1 MFMNVSFGIMILRVV
16 AGLLFAGHG
25 AQKLLGWFGG
35 KGLAGHA
42 AVMKH
47 LGLQP
52 PALWA
57 AISALGEFL
66 GGLGL
71 AAGLLTPL
79 AAAAL
84 VGSMLVAIL
93 KVHGPKG
100 LWNSRGGFEFPL
112 VMGTV
117 AFVVGLTGP
126 GSYSLDSLLGLQLPD
141 PLAYALALF
150 AMLVVVVAALVS
162 VPAQRQE
169 HHTT

>member
-1 MFMNVSFGIMILRVV
+1 
-16 AGLLFAGHG
+16 
-25 AQKLLGWFGG
+25 
-35 KGLAGHA
+35 
-42 AVMKH
+42 
-47 LGLQP
+47 
-52 PALWA
+52 
-57 AISALGEFL
+57 
-66 GGLGL
+66 L

-169 HHTT
+169 HHTTSGQTDSVDKPKN